1 MIPPRRESDF
11 FIVKLPPN
19 YPIRIP
25 PAPGSPSSVCVPFM
39 AAIIRVM
46 AAIILAVLGDPS
58 EPTLK
63 RLAELGPGVRI
74 KVGRSAEELL
84 PELAEAQVLF
94 SWFGGRAQA
103 EAIFAAAPRLE
114 WIHAR
119 YAGLDNLLFPALIES
134 PVPLTNG
141 SGVFSQSLGEFVILG
156 ALYFAKYV
164 PRMLKSKADRHW
176 DMFDVNEISKQTLGI
191 VGHGDI
197 GRAAASR
204 AKAMGM
210 RVLALRRS
218 TTPRAGDEHV
228 DRVFA
233 TADLH
238 NMLPECD
245 YVVVAAPM
253 TAETRHMISTA
264 EFAAMKPSAIVMNVG
279 RGPVIDEAALVEA
292 LQSKRIAGAALDVFE
307 VEPLAQDSPLWDM
320 DNVLISFHTADH
332 TKDWLNDATTFFIE
346 QFGRWRTGQPLQN
359 VVDKRAGY

>member
-1 MIPPRRESDF
+1 
-11 FIVKLPPN
+11 
-19 YPIRIP
+19 
-25 PAPGSPSSVCVPFM
+25 M
-39 AAIIRVM
+39 AEIT
-46 AAIILAVLGDPS
+46 LAVLGDPS

-63 RLAELGPGVRI
+63 RLAELGPDVRI

-84 PELAEAQVLF
+84 PELADARVLF
-94 SWFGGRAQA
+94 NWFGGRSQA
-103 EAIFAAAPRLE
+103 EAIFAAAPKLE

-134 PVPLTNG
+134 PIPLTNG

-176 DMFDVNEISKQTLGI
+176 DTFDVHEIRKQTMGI

-197 GRAAASR
+197 GRAVSSR

-218 TTPRAGDEHV
+218 TAPRPGDEHV
-228 DRVFA
+228 DQVYA

-238 NMLPECD
+238 VMLSACD
-245 YVVVAAPM
+245 YVVVTAPM
-253 TAETRHMISTA
+253 TPETRHMISTA
-264 EFAAMKPSAIVMNVG
+264 AFNSMKPTAIVMNVG

-292 LQSKRIAGAALDVFE
+292 LQSKRIAGAALDVLE
-307 VEPLAQDSPLWDM
+307 VEPLAPESPLWAM
-320 DNVLISFHTADH
+320 ENVLISFHTADH
-332 TKDWLNDATTFFIE
+332 TKDWLDDAATFFIE
-346 QFGRWRTGQPLQN
+346 QFARWRKGGLLQN